1 MDVKNHAFKQLFG
14 CIIWRECRKAVT
26 SHSLLGTEV
35 PRSTKRSQ
43 SGYNNAFNDRKL
55 RKKKLRKKT
64 TKNFADSKLSCNF
77 ATFFAPPEKR
87 RPGNRTLKDLQ

>member
-1 MDVKNHAFKQLFG
+1 MDVKNCAFEQLFG
-14 CIIWRECRKAVT
+14 HRIWMECRKVVT

-43 SGYNNAFNDRKL
+43 SGYDNALNDRKL
-55 RKKKLRKKT
+55 RKKNFEKT